1 MQNVYDLTAIYHAFV
16 PPLLAELAATPEMER
31 LQRVG
36 MNCGCEYTSFPR
48 FANGGTY
55 SRFVHSLGVGLIV
68 WHFTGSPAQAAA
80 GLLHDIATPPFAHV
94 VDFLRG
100 DYLTQE
106 ATEDGTRERIDGSRS
121 IQAILKRYGLTTE
134 DVSDYHRYP
143 IADND
148 SPRLSAD
155 RLEYTLGNA
164 LRWDFLTREE
174 IAAIYSDLRVGTNE
188 EGLPELVFQDLSL
201 ASAFARAALR
211 CSKVYVSDE
220 DRYSMQALCELIGKA
235 LKTGVLSPADLDGDE
250 PSLIDKLEASP
261 LSADWRTFRALHRT
275 ERAETPPAAQAT
287 GNGQQATGDGRRGSF
302 DFAALRSGR
311 QDRNGSAAGTAICPP
326 GSAPVSSAMR
336 ANCPPVS
343 PPDDRPWRQIP
354 AKKRRIDPLVERNGR
369 VSMLDTVFAADLA
382 AFLADPQTEWV
393 LGE

>member
-16 PPLLAELAATPEMER
+16 PPLLAELTQAPEMER
-31 LQRVG
+31 LKLVG

-55 SRFVHSLGVGLIV
+55 SRFDHSLGVGLIV
-68 WHFTGSPAQAAA
+68 WHFTGDPAQAAA

-121 IQAILKRYGLTTE
+121 IQAVLSRYGLRTE
-134 DVSDYHRYP
+134 DVRDYHRYP

-164 LRWDFLTREE
+164 LRWGFLNRAE
-174 IAAIYSDLRVGTNE
+174 IAAIYADLRVGTNE
-188 EGLPELVFQDLSL
+188 EGQPELVFSDPRL
-201 ASAFARAALR
+201 ASAFAQAALR

-235 LKTGVLSPADLDGDE
+235 MKAGVLSPADLDGDE
-250 PSLIDKLEASP
+250 PSLIAKLEASP
-261 LSADWRTFRALHRT
+261 LASDWRVFRSLHRT
-275 ERAETPPAAQAT
+275 ERAEAP
-287 GNGQQATGDGRRGSF
+287 
-302 DFAALRSGR
+302 
-311 QDRNGSAAGTAICPP
+311 SAARAICPP
-326 GSAPVSSAMR
+326 VSPSASSVAR
-336 ANCPPVS
+336 AICPPDPEHAPSVARAICPPVS

-354 AKKRRIDPLVERNGR
+354 AKKRRIDPLVAGMGR
-369 VSMLDTVFAADLA
+369 VSKLDAEFATDLT
-382 AFLADPQTEWV
+382 AFLADPQTEYV
-393 LGE
+393 LAE

>member
-1 MQNVYDLTAIYHAFV
+1 MQNVFDLTGIYH
-16 PPLLAELAATPEMER
+16 PDIPTLLYELAETPEMER
-31 LQRVG
+31 LKLVG

-55 SRFVHSLGVGLIV
+55 SRFDHSLGVGLIV
-68 WHFTGSPAQAAA
+68 WHFTGDPAQAAA

-121 IQAILKRYGLTTE
+121 IQAVLSRFSLRTE
-134 DVSDYHRYP
+134 DVCDYHRYP

-164 LRWDFLTREE
+164 LRWGFLDREE
-174 IAAIYSDLRVGTNE
+174 IGAIYADLRVWTNE
-188 EGLPELVFQDLSL
+188 EGQPELVFSAPSL
-201 ASAFARAALR
+201 ASAFARASLA

-220 DRYSMQALCELIGKA
+220 DRYSMQALCELIAKA
-235 LKTGVLSPADLDGDE
+235 MKTGVLSPADLDGAE
-250 PSLIDKLEASP
+250 PPLIAKLEASP
-261 LSADWRTFRALHRT
+261 LAVDWRAFRALRRT
-275 ERAETPPAAQAT
+275 ERAEL
-287 GNGQQATGDGRRGSF
+287 S
-302 DFAALRSGR
+302 
-311 QDRNGSAAGTAICPP
+311 SAARAI
-326 GSAPVSSAMR
+326 
-336 ANCPPVS
+336 CPPVS
-343 PPDDRPWRQIP
+343 PPDHRPWRQIP
-354 AKKRRIDPLVERNGR
+354 AKKRRIDPLVAGMGR
-369 VSMLDTVFAADLA
+369 VSRLDAEFAADLT

-393 LGE
+393 LAE